1 MLRLSGI
8 TQWLW
13 QRFLKVVMVLSLCCK
28 YLPLRNVWINC
39 KFLHVGMLTLCV
51 KFSYKWSMWSWWKE
65 KFELIPFPNGRFVP
79 GLDEN
84 GWEVLEKAFKSSR
97 TVFIFSLSIS
107 SLKRTWFFI
116 RGNLNVLHTMVL
128 CAKFGW
134 NWFNVSAEEFQTEKN
149 TTYWEWLAPQGLSPF
164 WVRTV
169 HVWYHI

>member
-1 MLRLSGI
+1 MLYAKI
-8 TQWLW
+8 VWNNP
-13 QRFLKVVMVLSLCCK
+13 VVMTKVFKSRHGFINIILLYFCK

-84 GWEVLEKAFKSSR
+84 GSEVLEKAFKSSR

-116 RGNLNVLHTMVL
+116 RGNLIKCPSYNGTLCQVWMKLVQCLCRRISNRKKIQHTEN
-128 CAKFGW
+128 G
-134 NWFNVSAEEFQTEKN
+134 SHHR
-149 TTYWEWLAPQGLSPF
+149 G
-164 WVRTV
+164 
-169 HVWYHI
+169 